1 MRRIREG
8 ASFHQFKRD
17 CDVLDFPSS
26 FSEYVN
32 FGNASYFW
40 APGNFHVVTDWDM
53 AKAALVN
60 PHLSADRS
68 RFFLSRMPNMDLS
81 LIQDFFGVVS
91 KMMVMSDGKDHSR
104 RRKAAACG
112 FEDHILEQFKS
123 KVQHSVRKLLEQAMK
138 GGDIDFL
145 GDIARKIP
153 STVLSDLFC
162 IPEADRLAFYHNSI
176 AMTAFFGGGTGY
188 ENEDGKKVNKATIA
202 LREYFKDLISKRREE
217 LGPDYISILLKMQNR
232 FSLTDEEIIS
242 QAIMMLVAGQVTTTD
257 QMCNNLFLLATHCD
271 HQDYLN
277 ENPDRIGKA
286 LEEYKRFD
294 PAVTFI
300 FRVASEG
307 CLLGDQEVKKGETVF
322 ISNHCVNRN
331 AVVNGHELDI
341 RRDDIQH
348 MAYGHGAHYC
358 IGAKLGRM
366 EMNILFKELLAICPK
381 FKVKSAH
388 RDHYSLS
395 FSGFDQLIIKRE
407 LR

>member
-1 MRRIREG
+1 MRKILEG
-8 ASFHQFKRD
+8 PSFHQFKRD
-17 CDVLDFPSS
+17 SDVAAFPTA

-32 FGNASYFW
+32 SGGETYFW
-40 APGNFHVVTDWDM
+40 KPGNFHVVTDWQI
-53 AKAALVN
+53 AKAALVS

-68 RFFLSRMPNMDLS
+68 SFFLSRMPNMDLS
-81 LIQDFFGVVS
+81 LIEDFFGVVS

-104 RRKAAACG
+104 RRKAAAFG
-112 FEDHILEQFKS
+112 FEDHILEKFKS
-123 KVQHSVRKLLEQAMK
+123 KVEQSVKSLVREAMK
-138 GGDIDFL
+138 SDQINFL
-145 GDIARKIP
+145 EDIARKIP

-162 IPEADRLAFYHNSI
+162 IPEADRKAFYDNSI

-188 ENEDGKKVNKATIA
+188 ENEDGKKVNRATIA
-202 LREYFKDLISKRREE
+202 LREYFKDLIIERRKNM
-217 LGPDYISILLKMQNR
+217 GRDYISILLGMQER
-232 FSLTDEEIIS
+232 FSLSDDEIIS

-257 QMCNNLFLLATHCD
+257 QMCNNLFLLASHIE
-271 HQDYLN
+271 HQEFLKD
-277 ENPDRIGKA
+277 NPEHICAA

-300 FRVASEG
+300 FRVAQND

-331 AVVNGHELDI
+331 AVVNGHQLDI
-341 RRDDIQH
+341 TRDDIQH

-366 EMNILFKELLAICPK
+366 EMNILFSELLKSLPR

-395 FSGFDQLIIKRE
+395 FSGFDELIIERAP
-407 LR
+407 